1 MSVAPLP
8 AIALPAAHAGAA
20 VQTQAAAADVVVPI
34 HLQLGNSAVNVVLGV
49 AADINTLEQAVN
61 AYLNENSWLAS
72 RRQSRQ
78 DSRLFRGDRRK
89 PGPRRRRRWS
99 RPA

>member
-49 AADINTLEQAVN
+49 AAHINTSKTTEPVRTATWRI
-61 AYLNENSWLAS
+61 AT
-72 RRQSRQ
+72 
-78 DSRLFRGDRRK
+78 
-89 PGPRRRRRWS
+89 
-99 RPA
+99 